1 MGEAFGQML
10 PLAVAIAANP
20 IPISVVVLLL
30 GGPRA
35 LANGLAFT
43 AGWFVGIAALG
54 TLALIIADEA
64 GASDDG
70 QPSTWVN
77 VLKLALGAALVV
89 LAVTKW
95 RRRPG
100 DDDEAEMPGWM
111 GAIDA
116 FGPVKAAG
124 AGVALSAV
132 NPKNLLFVIA
142 AAATEAQAGLSTS
155 QQAIVWAVFA
165 LLSTI
170 GVAIPVVLYVAL
182 GERAP
187 ALLER
192 IKVWL
197 IRNQAAV
204 LSVLCLVI
212 GAMLIGAAIDGFSS

>member
-20 IPISVVVLLL
+20 IPISVVVLML

-35 LANGLAFT
+35 IANGLAFT
-43 AGWFVGIAALG
+43 AGWLAGIAALG

-70 QPSTWVN
+70 QPSTWVD

-100 DDDEAEMPGWM
+100 DDDDVEMPAWM

-132 NPKNLLFVIA
+132 NPKNLLFVVA

-155 QQAIVWAVFA
+155 HQAIVWTVFT

-170 GVAIPVVLYVAL
+170 GVAIPVVLYLAL

-192 IKVWL
+192 IKMWL

>member
-20 IPISVVVLLL
+20 IPISVVVLML
-30 GGPRA
+30 GGARA

-43 AGWFVGIAALG
+43 AGWLAGIAVLG
-54 TLALIIADEA
+54 TLALIVADEA

-77 VLKLALGAALVV
+77 VLKLAVGAALVV

-100 DDDEAEMPGWM
+100 EDDEAEMPAWM

-124 AGVALSAV
+124 VGIALSAV
-132 NPKNLLFVIA
+132 NPKNLLFVVA
-142 AAATEAQAGLSTS
+142 AVATEAQAGLSTPH
-155 QQAIVWAVFA
+155 QVIVWTVFT
-165 LLSTI
+165 LLATI
-170 GVAIPVVLYVAL
+170 GVAIPVKLYLVV

-204 LSVLCLVI
+204 LSVLCLII
-212 GAMLIGAAIDGFSS
+212 GAMLIGASIGGFSS

>member
-20 IPISVVVLLL
+20 IPISVVVLMLS
-30 GGPRA
+30 GPRA
-35 LANGLAFT
+35 LANGLAFA
-43 AGWFVGIAALG
+43 AGWLAGIAALG
-54 TLALIIADEA
+54 AFALILAGEA
-64 GASDDG
+64 GASDGG
-70 QPSTWVN
+70 QPSTWLTL
-77 VLKLALGAALVV
+77 LKLALGAALVV

-100 DDDEAEMPGWM
+100 EDHEAELPRWM

-124 AGVALSAV
+124 VGVALSAV

-142 AAATEAQAGLSTS
+142 AAATEAQVGLAASH
-155 QQAIVWAVFA
+155 QAIVWTVFA

-170 GVAIPVVLYVAL
+170 GVAIPVMLYVAL
-182 GERAP
+182 GARAP
-187 ALLER
+187 ALLEHM
-192 IKVWL
+192 KVWL

-212 GAMLIGAAIDGFSS
+212 GAMLIGSAIGDFSS

>member
-20 IPISVVVLLL
+20 IPISVVVLML

-70 QPSTWVN
+70 RPSTWVN

-100 DDDEAEMPGWM
+100 GDDEAEMPAWM

-142 AAATEAQAGLSTS
+142 AAATEAQAGLSAS
-155 QQAIVWAVFA
+155 HQAIVWIVFT
-165 LLSTI
+165 LLSTV
-170 GVAIPVVLYVAL
+170 GVAIPVVLYLAL

-187 ALLER
+187 ALLDR

>member
-20 IPISVVVLLL
+20 IPISVVVLML

-35 LANGLAFT
+35 LANGIAFT
-43 AGWFVGIAALG
+43 AGWLAGIAALG
-54 TLALIIADEA
+54 TLVLILAGEADA
-64 GASDDG
+64 GDDG

-77 VLKLALGAALVV
+77 ALKLALGAALVV

-95 RRRPG
+95 QGRPG
-100 DDDEAEMPGWM
+100 EHDKAEAPGWM

-124 AGVALSAV
+124 AGVALSAL

-142 AAATEAQAGLSTS
+142 AAATEAQAGLSVPH
-155 QQAIVWAVFA
+155 QAIVWIVFT

-187 ALLER
+187 PLLER
-192 IKVWL
+192 MKVWL
-197 IRNQAAV
+197 IRNQAVV
-204 LSVLCLVI
+204 LSVLSLVI
-212 GAMLIGAAIDGFSS
+212 GAMLIGSAISGFSS

>member
-20 IPISVVVLLL
+20 IPISVVVLML

-35 LANGLAFT
+35 LAKGVAFT
-43 AGWFVGIAALG
+43 AGWLAGIAALG
-54 TLALIIADEA
+54 TLVLILADDA

-70 QPSTWVN
+70 QPATWVS
-77 VLKLALGAALVV
+77 VLKLAVGVALVV

-100 DDDEAEMPGWM
+100 EDDEAELPGWM

-124 AGVALSAV
+124 VGAALSAV
-132 NPKNLLFVIA
+132 NPKNLLFVVA
-142 AAATEAQAGLSTS
+142 AAATEAQAGLSAVH
-155 QQAIVWAVFA
+155 QAIVWTVFT
-165 LLSTI
+165 LLSTL

-212 GAMLIGAAIDGFSS
+212 GAMLIGSAIEGFSS

>member
-1 MGEAFGQML
+1 MGEAIGQML

-20 IPISVVVLLL
+20 VPVSVVVLMLVSA
-30 GGPRA
+30 RA
-35 LANGLAFT
+35 LANGLSFT
-43 AGWFVGIAALG
+43 AGWLTGIAVLGAIALV
-54 TLALIIADEA
+54 IADGA
-64 GASDDG
+64 DASDDG

-77 VLKLALGAALVV
+77 VLKLAVGVALVV

-132 NPKNLLFVIA
+132 NPKNLLFVVA
-142 AAATEAQAGLSTS
+142 AAATEAQAGLSAPH
-155 QQAIVWAVFA
+155 QAIVWAVFT
-165 LLSTI
+165 LLATL

-204 LSVLCLVI
+204 LSVLCLII
-212 GAMLIGAAIDGFSS
+212 GAMLIGASIGGFSS